1 MRNRISL
8 CLIVLQLGLSL
19 MAMAQP
25 KVQYSTSDK
34 KAIKSYEAGQALY
47 DGFQLNDAIQMLNEA
62 ASKDPQF
69 IEPHI
74 LLAQVYAD
82 LGQIPNAITEL
93 EVAVKIDPKFF
104 PNNHYF
110 LAELHMFEGNYT
122 EAQQS
127 FLNYQ
132 SFGLKNP
139 ELETRTNL
147 GLASCEFAIEALKH
161 PVDFDPINLG
171 KGVNSPAA
179 EYYPCITGDS
189 QTLLFTRLVKDSNS
203 FDGKQEDF
211 YTSSYVDKAWNS
223 AVPVSEINTHQNE
236 GAPTLSPDGQV
247 LIFTACELNGD
258 WGPGRQGLGSCD
270 LFFSQKSGNRWS
282 SPMNLGEKVNS
293 YYWDSQP
300 SFASDGR
307 TLYFVRGRRGRNG
320 YEDQDIWVSK
330 LDTQGSWG
338 KPEKLKGFVNT
349 AQNEES
355 VLIHPDGRTLYF
367 SSNGHPG
374 MGGLDIFV
382 SRLQA
387 DGSWGK
393 PENLGYPINTNSDEN
408 SLLVAADGKLAFFAS
423 DREGG
428 YGDLDLYSFVLPEA
442 ARPIPVTY
450 AKGEVFDKLSFKQL
464 EARFELIDLETGE
477 LVVESYSDATTGEF
491 LVTLPVNRDYALNVS
506 RPNYLFYSENFSLK
520 GVKEGE
526 PFFLK
531 VPLQKI
537 QAGSSVVL
545 NNVFFDTDKFEL
557 KPQSRIELMKLV
569 EFMEVN
575 PRIRIELGG
584 HTDNVGSDD
593 ANLALSQKRAASVV
607 EFLVQ
612 NGVAADRLSSKGYG
626 ESKPLADNSTEA
638 GRAQNRRT
646 EFKVLD

>member
-1 MRNRISL
+1 MNFKIILSL
-8 CLIVLQLGLSL
+8 FTLQFCLILSVF
-19 MAMAQP
+19 AQP
-25 KVQYSTSDK
+25 KVQYSSADK
-34 KAIKSYEAGQALY
+34 KAIKAYESGQQLY
-47 DGFQLNDAIQMLNEA
+47 DAFNLEPALELLKEA
-62 ASKDPQF
+62 ADKDPLF
-69 IEPHI
+69 VEPHI
-74 LLAQVYAD
+74 LMAQIYTERN
-82 LGQIPNAITEL
+82 QIPQAITAL
-93 EVAVKIDPKFF
+93 ESAIRIDPKFF

-110 LAELHMFEGNYT
+110 LAELNLFEGQY
-122 EAQQS
+122 EKAQAAFLNFQS
-127 FLNYQ
+127 FNI
-132 SFGLKNP
+132 KNE
-139 ELETRTNL
+139 ELESRTQL

-171 KGVNSPAA
+171 EGVNSDAA
-179 EYYPCITGDS
+179 EYYPCITADS

-211 YTSSYVDKAWNS
+211 YTSSFVEKAWNR
-223 AVPVSEINTHQNE
+223 AMPVNEINTPQNE

-282 SPMNLGEKVNS
+282 LPMNLGEKVNS

-307 TLYFVRGRRGRNG
+307 TLYFVRGRRSRNG

-330 LDTQGSWG
+330 LDASGSWG
-338 KPEKLKGFVNT
+338 KPDKIKGFVNT
-349 AQNEES
+349 PQNEES
-355 VLIHPDGRTLYF
+355 VLIHPDGRTIYF

-387 DGSWGK
+387 DGTWGK

-428 YGDLDLYSFVLPEA
+428 YGDLDLYSFILPEA

-450 AKGEVFDKLSFKQL
+450 AKGKVFDQLSFKEL

-477 LVVESYSDATTGEF
+477 LVVESFSDPVSGEF
-491 LVTLPVNRDYALNVS
+491 LVTLAVNRDYALNVS

-537 QAGSSVVL
+537 KTGSSVVL

-569 EFMEVN
+569 DFLQVN
-575 PRIRIELGG
+575 PSLRIELGG
-584 HTDNVGSDD
+584 HTDNVGSDE
-593 ANLALSQKRAASVV
+593 ANISLSQKRAQSVV
-607 EFLVQ
+607 DFLIQ
-612 NGVAADRLSSKGYG
+612 NGIESKRLSSKGYG
-626 ESKPLADNSTEA
+626 ESKPIADNANEA

-646 EFKVLD
+646 EFKVIE